1 MEPIELME
9 KARIAV
15 AMAGMSWFVSFI
27 ALGIGGDDEEDNS
40 GTRKIGCAF
49 LIIAIICL
57 IVMIRFIIAAKIAER
72 AFWGNY

>member
-1 MEPIELME
+1 MAPIELLE

-27 ALGIGGDDEEDNS
+27 ALGIGEGDDEEDNS
-40 GTRKIGCAF
+40 GARKIGCAF

-72 AFWGNY
+72 SF